1 MRPVELVAVTK
12 SFRTIRALDG
22 LELVVDEG
30 ETLAL
35 LGRNGAGKTTA
46 LRVLLGLRRP
56 DAGSARLFGRDPR
69 GLEAR
74 RSVGCTPQEINFPVT
89 LRVREL
95 VDLVRAHYPAPLA
108 YGDLAERF
116 DLNGLERRQV
126 GGLSGGERR
135 RLACALAYAGDPKLV
150 VLDEPSAG
158 LDVESRLH
166 LWEAIGEHG
175 RTTLLTTHYL
185 EEAAALATRIA
196 IIRAGRIVA
205 DGSVEELESRAGD
218 LESSYLEL
226 TSAS

>member
-1 MRPVELVAVTK
+1 VRPIELSGVTK
-12 SFRTIRALDG
+12 SFPAVRALDG
-22 LELVVDEG
+22 LDLVVDEG

-35 LGRNGAGKTTA
+35 LGPNGAGKTTA
-46 LRVLLGLRRP
+46 IRVLLGLRRP

-69 GLEAR
+69 QLDAR
-74 RSVGCTPQEINFPVT
+74 RCVGCTPQETTFPLT

-95 VDLVRAHYPAPLA
+95 VDLIRAHYPAPLA
-108 YGDLAERF
+108 YGELGERF
-116 DLNGLERRQV
+116 DLEGLERRQV

-135 RLACALAYAGDPKLV
+135 RLGCALAYAGNPKLV

-166 LWEAIGEHG
+166 LWEAIKEHG

-185 EEAAALATRIA
+185 EEAATLATRVA
-196 IIRAGRIVA
+196 IIRAGRVVA
-205 DGSVEELESRAGD
+205 DGSVEELEARSGD

-226 TSAS
+226 TGAP